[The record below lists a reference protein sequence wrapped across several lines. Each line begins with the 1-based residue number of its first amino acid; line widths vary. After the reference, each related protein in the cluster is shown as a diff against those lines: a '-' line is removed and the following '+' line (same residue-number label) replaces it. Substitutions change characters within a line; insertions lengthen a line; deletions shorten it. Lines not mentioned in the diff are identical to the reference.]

1 MVQFSGKD
9 IINQKFLP
17 KFNFCMNYWLEIKAM
32 SATEVCN
39 FHIKIQ
45 WGNGRKKLEVVCQWV
60 GERNIGE
67 KN

>member
-1 MVQFSGKD
+1 
-9 IINQKFLP
+9 
-17 KFNFCMNYWLEIKAM
+17 MNYWLEIKAM

-39 FHIKIQ
+39 FHLKIQ

-60 GERNIGE
+60 GERYIGE